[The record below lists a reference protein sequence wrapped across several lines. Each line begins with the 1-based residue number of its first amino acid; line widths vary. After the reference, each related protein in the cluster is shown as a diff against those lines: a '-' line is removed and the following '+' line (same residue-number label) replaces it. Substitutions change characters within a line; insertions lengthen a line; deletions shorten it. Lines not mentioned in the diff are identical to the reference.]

1 MEYHHLLTEFN
12 VGTARQ
18 ACLNAKVRIRIEYC
32 LSERKRLESKC
43 ESQVDLLKAKDV
55 EIENLKAQLL
65 LKEAEAAKVHALET
79 TCSNLRDQVLGYKR
93 LKEQIEKFQDAQM
106 NIVNDKVAKLDARK
120 LI

>member
-18 ACLNAKVRIRIEYC
+18 ACLNAKVKIRIEYC
-32 LSERKRLESKC
+32 LSERNRLESKC

-65 LKEAEAAKVHALET
+65 LKEAEAAKVVRLRVHVSAAEATEKVHAGEM
-79 TCSNLRDQVLGYKR
+79 DA
-93 LKEQIEKFQDAQM
+93 LKQK
-106 NIVNDKVAKLDARK
+106 NVV
-120 LI
+120 